1 MGDVSAE
8 PSMEDILA
16 SIKRIIAE
24 DAENGAPIRARRRP
38 APQPVEDF
46 VEDDDVLELSEQAPE
61 PPAAPQPVV
70 VAKPVAA
77 EPIVEPAPMPMSPPV
92 AEAAAPIAKTPEPIV
107 SPPALEPMAVA
118 PVAKASETIVSPKTA
133 EASRAPLDTL
143 SRLVVKPDTA
153 GADTLEGLVR
163 EMLRPMLSDWL
174 DRNLPE
180 LVESMVAKE
189 IARITGGR

>member
-24 DAENGAPIRARRRP
+24 DAENGAPLRARRRP
-38 APQPVEDF
+38 APPPVDDS
-46 VEDDDVLELSEQAPE
+46 VDDDDVLELSEQAPE
-61 PPAAPQPVV
+61 PQAPAPVV
-70 VAKPVAA
+70 AEPEPVQPIAA
-77 EPIVEPAPMPMSPPV
+77 EPVTAAAPVVAEPAPMPMSPPV
-92 AEAAAPIAKTPEPIV
+92 GAAPEPV
-107 SPPALEPMAVA
+107 VAPPAAEKP
-118 PVAKASETIVSPKTA
+118 ETIVSPQTA

-143 SRLVVKPDTA
+143 SRLIVKPDTA

-174 DRNLPE
+174 DRNLPD

>member
-24 DAENGAPIRARRRP
+24 DAENGAPLRARRRP
-38 APQPVEDF
+38 APPPVDEF
-46 VEDDDVLELSEQAPE
+46 VDDDDVLELSEQAPE
-61 PPAAPQPVV
+61 PPQAPAPVV
-70 VAKPVAA
+70 AEPEPEPVQPVAA
-77 EPIVEPAPMPMSPPV
+77 EPVAVVAPVAEPAPMPMSPPV
-92 AEAAAPIAKTPEPIV
+92 AAAPEPV
-107 SPPALEPMAVA
+107 VA
-118 PVAKASETIVSPKTA
+118 PLVAEKPETIVSPQTA

-143 SRLVVKPDTA
+143 SRLVVKPETA
-153 GADTLEGLVR
+153 GADTLEGMVR

-174 DRNLPE
+174 DRNLPD